1 MVFIGLY
8 RAAYDYEPQ
17 ADNELAIKENDL
29 LCILDKGDDD
39 WWKAKK
45 KALSED
51 DDEPEGLI
59 PGNYVEQA
67 KPISKG
73 KGIYEYTRQTDEEIS
88 FPDEAELDVYDTSDQ
103 DWTLVG
109 FNGEYGYAPAIYI
122 ELEEA
127 PPPMPSRPQ
136 ISHRPPSPDSEEEP
150 ALPPRRPTAEAI
162 SPEAAEPSLAEKL
175 AGIIQPKASSLKASS
190 SRAAQSSPPVV
201 ALPPRKQ
208 VQFTP
213 EESDEEVPAP
223 RLPRRPP
230 TEQYP
235 SSNSSS
241 SSRPTKHVSIREPEP
256 EPEQEEPG
264 SAGIVA
270 SMPHNRVVSAV
281 YDEESSHHSPGG
293 FHLYNIYEIV
303 EVMGKNRKAPITLGI
318 NLAKGV
324 ISISSET
331 SRDKEWTADKL
342 THYSMEG
349 KHVFME
355 LVRPSKSI
363 DFHAGAKDTAAEI
376 MSALGELA
384 GAARAEGLKEV
395 FRASGASQKVGKIM
409 YDFAPVD
416 DNDVQVSAGDE
427 VIVLDDSKDE
437 WWLVRRKENGVEGTV
452 PSNYVEIIGTVTNA
466 TSSSRGTSSKKTFVQ
481 QNRLEEERLTRE
493 ASNPTRKESRAG
505 EVGPGLQLP
514 ERGSSLSQD
523 SDRRRS
529 SQKAQQD
536 NKAKRSQA
544 SKSSR
549 SFGNILENISN
560 KISAKYKEDPSM
572 DRSIGIV

>member
-1 MVFIGLY
+1 MVFIGVY
-8 RAAYDYEPQ
+8 RAVYDYEPQ
-17 ADNELAIKENDL
+17 ADNEIAIQEKDL

-45 KALSED
+45 RALSED
-51 DDEPEGLI
+51 ESEPEGLI
-59 PGNYVEQA
+59 PGNYVEPA

-73 KGIYEYTRQTDEEIS
+73 KAIYEYTRQTDEEIS
-88 FPDEAELDVYDTSDQ
+88 FPDEAELDVYDTSDK

-122 ELEEA
+122 ESEEA

-136 ISHRPPSPDSEEEP
+136 FHQQTPSPESEEEP
-150 ALPPRRPTAEAI
+150 ALPPRRALADTP
-162 SPEAAEPSLAEKL
+162 PESGDQSLAAKL

-190 SRAAQSSPPVV
+190 SRPARSPSPDV

-213 EESDEEVPAP
+213 EESDEEPPAP

-230 TEQYP
+230 TEERTVSA
-235 SSNSSS
+235 SSA
-241 SSRPTKHVSIREPEP
+241 RPTKHVSIREPEP
-256 EPEQEEPG
+256 EPEEPEG
-264 SAGIVA
+264 TDYTGVVA
-270 SMPHNRVVSAV
+270 SMPHNRVISAT
-281 YDEESSHHSPGG
+281 YDEEKSLQSPGG

-303 EVMGKNRKAPITLGI
+303 EVMGKNRKTPITLGI
-318 NLAKGV
+318 NLAKGI
-324 ISISSET
+324 ISISSEN

-355 LVRPSKSI
+355 LKRPSKSI

-384 GAARAEGLKEV
+384 GAARAEGLREV
-395 FRASGASQKVGKIM
+395 FRASGASQKVGKIL
-409 YDFAPVD
+409 YDFTAVD
-416 DNDVQVSAGDE
+416 GDDVSVSAGDE
-427 VIVLDDSKDE
+427 VIVLDDTKNDE
-437 WWLVRRKENGVEGTV
+437 WWMVRRKDNGTEGTV
-452 PSNYVEIIGTVTNA
+452 PSNYVEIIGSA
-466 TSSSRGTSSKKTFVQ
+466 TSAASPTRSSTTKKNFVE

-493 ASNPTRKESRAG
+493 ASKSKKKEVRA
-505 EVGPGLQLP
+505 ERVGPGLHLP

-523 SDRRRS
+523 SDKRRS
-529 SQKAQQD
+529 SQKGQQD
-536 NKAKRSQA
+536 NKSKRSHGP
-544 SKSSR
+544 KSSE
-549 SFGNILENISN
+549 SL
-560 KISAKYKEDPSM
+560 
-572 DRSIGIV
+572 